1 VFFCVTILVQNLF
14 SFYWALGIF
23 LFLTVFVAGF
33 GLFFTDWFEHKFI
46 FLNPITTQLSQI
58 RLFLPSLPS
67 VLHPNEVAGTLLWG
81 LPILVV
87 LPFARW
93 NFKSRWQCVL
103 FVVANSILLLLVL
116 FSFLLMQSR
125 AGYLALLLTFV
136 LMVVLAIGTYRVYG
150 VRIKLFFLS
159 AFVAIGLGSLVFWK
173 QLLPL
178 FEKMMS
184 YFPFEASSIN
194 RMEIWSSAM
203 YAIKDFPLTGMGMN
217 TFRSV
222 APFMYPLFV
231 NLDYDI
237 AHAHN
242 EFLHVAVDLGLLGL
256 IAFVSIYIL
265 AFYML
270 FQLFNHSIQNP
281 HDTFPLKAVVF
292 GLGGGLFA
300 HLLWGMVDAIA
311 LGAKPGFLFWMLLG
325 LISAL
330 YTIYQDK
337 DKKLKELNHAG

>member
-1 VFFCVTILVQNLF
+1 
-14 SFYWALGIF
+14 
-23 LFLTVFVAGF
+23 
-33 GLFFTDWFEHKFI
+33 
-46 FLNPITTQLSQI
+46 
-58 RLFLPSLPS
+58 
-67 VLHPNEVAGTLLWG
+67 
-81 LPILVV
+81 
-87 LPFARW
+87 
-93 NFKSRWQCVL
+93 
-103 FVVANSILLLLVL
+103 
-116 FSFLLMQSR
+116 
-125 AGYLALLLTFV
+125 
-136 LMVVLAIGTYRVYG
+136 
-150 VRIKLFFLS
+150 
-159 AFVAIGLGSLVFWK
+159 
-173 QLLPL
+173 
-178 FEKMMS
+178 
-184 YFPFEASSIN
+184 
-194 RMEIWSSAM
+194 MEIWSSAM